1 MACRNPLILR
11 TDDGAEYEIMLVR
24 VRTRVGVRWTWVN
37 VGGFRSPVAQHGY
50 IEECVNDILR
60 NPDWGFASRQEAWQ
74 NAREYQG
81 VADPLAAI

>member
-11 TDDGAEYEIMLVR
+11 ADDGAEYEIMLVR

-37 VGGFRSPVAQHGY
+37 VGNIRDVAAFV
-50 IEECVNDILR
+50 EECRDDIRRDPLC
-60 NPDWGFASRQEAWQ
+60 GFLTRREAWE

-81 VADPLAAI
+81 FADPLATI